1 MANQKSRRTAYR
13 AGGITKS
20 YVDRGRGNKAFLGAV
35 IGAAANVWGGFK
47 TAKIQ
52 QDAANKKAGMISDE
66 KNELAARRQD
76 LLENGLPDI
85 PGLKPDVSPT
95 LDTET
100 AAIPG
105 RFKPVEDVSTE
116 ALDKQRELQAQKMS
130 EAVKSVTKSAGT
142 KGALGLG
149 NLLRAG
155 REGDVA
161 IMKDQMGADER
172 TRQLEKNQESTIASM
187 QHSTQMSKAGQ
198 EFQAN
203 QVVSQATLAEL
214 SAQGAKEDALLSA
227 EFANVGEQAQAEAG
241 KIGAVTN
248 AISSISSILPF
259 KEGGKVV
266 KKQKSYAGGG
276 IAENPTREMKQGGY
290 ADTSIKPS
298 QTKDMRQVHLDSY
311 YVAKK
316 NQKFAKSGAIFNI
329 NPGSVESNQ
338 YNMGENILPAN
349 QPDVT
354 PGEFSHG
361 TNPIDIVQEGEKIGE
376 MTGGE
381 VIMPNKN
388 VNQFK
393 DMLAAGNKDGVSKL
407 MGQLLTKWESEAQ
420 EDSDKS
426 LNNEGAPKKAFL
438 GKLVKKVGSG
448 MKKFGQTKVGGF
460 LGKLGGGAVNMVAQ
474 KLAGG
479 EETPQ
484 EAIQAAA
491 VDPSAMAMQGSPMDK
506 AQMEA
511 MMAAKAAGA
520 PGMGQRP
527 PGGFLGMGIANMM
540 GPKQPMNPE
549 QIAMMQSKYA
559 GMQDPSGMGMGMG
572 MGAAMPMMG
581 KEGMRMTGKKGMRMV
596 GKDGMKLKAYAGGG
610 MTKTPSY
617 YAGGMAERSKRTK

>member
-13 AGGITKS
+13 AGGITKT
-20 YVDRGRGNKAFLGAV
+20 YVDRGRGNKAVLGALV
-35 IGAAANVWGGFK
+35 GAAANVWGGFK

-66 KNELAARRQD
+66 KDELAARRQD

-161 IMKDQMGADER
+161 IMKDQMSADER

-241 KIGAVTN
+241 KVGAVTN

-259 KEGGKVV
+259 SDGGKVV

-290 ADTSIKPS
+290 ADTSIKPI

-311 YVAKK
+311 YGAKK
-316 NQKFAKSGAIFNI
+316 NQKFAKAGAIFNI

-338 YNMGENILPAN
+338 YNMGENRLPAN

-407 MGQLLTKWESEAQ
+407 MSQLLTKWESEAQ

-448 MKKFGQTKVGGF
+448 LKKFSQTKVGG
-460 LGKLGGGAVNMVAQ
+460 LMGKIAGASPVGMLAQ

-491 VDPSAMAMQGSPMDK
+491 MDPSAMAMQGSPMDK

-520 PGMGQRP
+520 PGMG
-527 PGGFLGMGIANMM
+527 GGFSAMGIANMM

-549 QIAMMQSKYA
+549 QMAMMQSKYA
-559 GMQDPSGMGMGMG
+559 GMQDPSGMGMG
-572 MGAAMPMMG
+572 AAMPMMG
-581 KEGMRMTGKKGMRMV
+581 KKGMRMMGKKGMRMV
-596 GKDGMKLKAYAGGG
+596 GQDGMKLQAYAGGG
-610 MTKTPSY
+610 MTRIPSSKKT
-617 YAGGMAERSKRTK
+617 K